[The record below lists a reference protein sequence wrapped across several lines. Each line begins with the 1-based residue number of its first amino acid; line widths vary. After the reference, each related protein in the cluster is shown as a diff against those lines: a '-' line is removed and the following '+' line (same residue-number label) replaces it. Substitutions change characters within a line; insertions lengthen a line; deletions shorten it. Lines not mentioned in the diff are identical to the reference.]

1 MYLRWV
7 KRDKMRYLANK
18 KMIASFFGLL
28 FVVLALLFWYFDTK
42 VTKQTMMKLS
52 DELSMALNSQIEKE
66 QSLALRYAL
75 IISQNQSLTNAI
87 DEDDEDKGYEI
98 LSQIMESIKLHTNS
112 LIRSQIIT
120 SDFFIFA
127 RSWDN
132 SYAGMPLDY
141 HRPDLLYFQTHKKPR
156 SAIEVGRKIGI
167 KATVPVFFE
176 KKMVGFVEVVSF
188 FESVL
193 EYFDSLGIDLYI
205 LMDEKFY
212 DTAVFMRDNPHI
224 ARDYVLANTRFTNS
238 ELELLNSIN
247 YDTLKREKLLEHK
260 DRYLFYEPMKNGE
273 GDIIGAFVLS
283 LSQKQISSYAH
294 TSEDDISF
302 LIHLSRSELYN
313 LAYKKIAPDGLYQ
326 SVYDKEL
333 LEIKDVVSPED
344 RELFLQEAK
353 DRLNEYS
360 KEELIG
366 LILGY
371 KASKEIRG
379 EIR

>member
-1 MYLRWV
+1 MYRLFID
-7 KRDKMRYLANK
+7 KRV
-18 KMIASFFGLL
+18 IATVFIVVFG
-28 FVVLALLFWYFDTK
+28 VLIALFWYFDAKLTN
-42 VTKQTMMKLS
+42 QTISKLS
-52 DELSMALNSQIEKE
+52 DELSLALNNQLDKEKSMALQ
-66 QSLALRYAL
+66 YAL
-75 IISQNQSLTNAI
+75 ILSQNEALVEAI
-87 DEDDEDKGYEI
+87 DQDDEDRGYTL
-98 LSQIMESIKLHTNS
+98 LSQMMESLKIYTNA

-120 SDFFIFA
+120 SDYFIFA

-132 SYAGMPLDY
+132 SYAGMPLDF

-167 KATVPVFFE
+167 KATVPVFYE

-212 DTAVFMRDNPHI
+212 DSAVFMQDNPHI
-224 ARDYVLANTRFTNS
+224 AKKYILANTKFTNNDI
-238 ELELLNSIN
+238 ELLGGVD
-247 YDTLKREKLLEHK
+247 YEALKRDKVLYHK
-260 DRYLFYEPMKNGE
+260 NRYLFYEPMKNGE
-273 GDIIGAFVLS
+273 GDIIGAFVIS
-283 LSQKQISSYAH
+283 LTQKQVSSYAH
-294 TSEDDISF
+294 SNEDDISF
-302 LIHLSRSELYN
+302 LIHLSRNELYDM
-313 LAYKKIAPDGLYQ
+313 AIKQEAKDGLFK

-333 LEIKDVVSPED
+333 IQAKDMVLPED

-353 DRLNEYS
+353 ERLGEYS

-371 KASKEIRG
+371 QASKKVDG